1 MPSFGKIKDSPE
13 MNESILSAIKKGD
26 LILFLGAG
34 ASANCKNKELPILMS
49 GDLASQM
56 ASLAS
61 LPYDNESLD
70 VVYEAAKEILGARLD
85 QFLESS
91 FNHITPS
98 AEYEAIAKYV
108 WRRIYT
114 LNIDTGLDRALAR
127 LSNQNI
133 NKLSAS
139 DPYIDQSPFFERLE
153 YVKLNGTADRIQD
166 GVIFSA
172 SEYAKAT
179 ATHLPWYSQCAS
191 DFVRSPILFI
201 GTQLNEPLLKYHIER
216 YKTLNPSPQGISYLI
231 ALSATPIQIAAL
243 KRYKIE
249 FIPGTLSDFTSWLS
263 EEVPIPPSPGDVAQ
277 EKLPQLKDFAKKN
290 REEKER
296 YIELFENVKIIKR
309 EDFGYFPKSNEAKI
323 KDFYKG
329 FKPTWTDIVE
339 GIPAKLDVLDE
350 CINKIINFNMDAE
363 KKLLPIIGPAG
374 SGKTT
379 LVKQIC
385 YHFCLVDD
393 WGVYFIE
400 GTPDQLIDTLVAIE
414 QTSEQS
420 KLIVGI
426 DSIEFLTDQLI
437 SALSSKKLS
446 KTILIASERESTWNR
461 RARHSLQDFYQPPT
475 FVREFS
481 SNDAKKILLKLEQYG
496 SWTRL
501 GRMSK
506 AERTKELLNRSK
518 KQLLIALL
526 EATLGRGF
534 ERIIEEEFSAIKS
547 DEEKTLLA
555 IVAIITD
562 RRSNAPI
569 ALIDRALEKISI
581 LSSATV
587 ISSGLA
593 GIIHH
598 QGGTM
603 FARHPVYARFLIER
617 AFDPS
622 LTAKALNA
630 VLQAFSDYK
639 SPVIKNLKKTE
650 ATIYKSLINHNFLF
664 ESLKGKKE
672 LILGTYS
679 KLEKKFESDGLF
691 WLQYGLSLRDF
702 SHNDEALEK
711 LKIAKEAYS
720 MPHTLHA
727 LGQQLLISALET
739 AHESA
744 ALSLANEAR
753 DILEGLDD
761 TYESDDTYP
770 IVTLA
775 EGHTSVVRKFSEESD
790 ARSLAKYY
798 SSKLEVRS
806 KQKPEY
812 TRLKFAYER
821 MFKYAATGV
830 WQDING
836 LPGK

>member
-1 MPSFGKIKDSPE
+1 
-13 MNESILSAIKKGD
+13 MNKSILSAITKGD

-34 ASANCKNKELPILMS
+34 ASANCKNRELPILMS
-49 GDLASQM
+49 GDLARQM
-56 ASLAS
+56 ADLAS
-61 LPYDNESLD
+61 LPYDNENLD
-70 VVYEAAKEILGARLD
+70 VVYEAAREILGARLD

-98 AEYEAIAKYV
+98 ADYDTVAKYV

-114 LNIDTGLDRALAR
+114 LNIDTGLDRALTR

-139 DPYIDQSPFFERLE
+139 DPYVDPSPFFENLE
-153 YVKLNGTADRIQD
+153 YIKLNGTADRIQD

-179 ATHLPWYSQCAS
+179 ASHLPWYSQCAS

-216 YKTLNPSPQGISYLI
+216 YKTLNPTPQGVSYLI
-231 ALSATPIQIAAL
+231 ARSATAIQIAAL

-263 EEVPIPPSPGDVAQ
+263 SEVPVPPRPFDVAQ
-277 EKLPQLKDFAKKN
+277 EKLPQLKDFS
-290 REEKER
+290 EKTTEAQDR
-296 YIELFENVKIIKR
+296 YAELFEHVKIIKR
-309 EDFGYFPKSNEAKI
+309 EAFDYLPKNSEATI

-329 FKPTWTDIVE
+329 FKPTWNDIVE
-339 GIPAKLDVLDE
+339 GIPAKLDVLDD
-350 CINKIINFNMDAE
+350 CINKITNINIETE
-363 KKLLPIIGPAG
+363 KKLIPLIGPAG
-374 SGKTT
+374 SGKAT

-385 YHFCLVDD
+385 HHFCLVED
-393 WGVYFIE
+393 WEVFFIE
-400 GTPDQLIDTLVAIE
+400 GTPDNLLETLVAIE
-414 QTSEQS
+414 QAS
-420 KLIVGI
+420 KHSKIIVGI
-426 DSIEFLTDQLI
+426 ESIEFLTEQLLTT
-437 SALSSKKLS
+437 LSSRKLS
-446 KTILIASERESTWNR
+446 KTLLIASERESTWNR
-461 RARHSLQDFYQPPT
+461 RARHSLQDFYQSPVY
-475 FVREFS
+475 VREFS
-481 SNDAKKILLKLEQYG
+481 SNDAEKILLKLEQYG

-501 GRMSK
+501 GRMSNP
-506 AERTKELLNRSK
+506 ERTKELLNRSK

-547 DEEKTLLA
+547 DEEKVLLA
-555 IVAIITD
+555 IVTIITD

-569 ALIDRALEKISI
+569 TLIDRALEKISI
-581 LSSATV
+581 LSGATV

-617 AFDPS
+617 SFDPS

-639 SPVIKNLKKTE
+639 SPVIRHLKKTE
-650 ATIYKSLINHNFLF
+650 ATIYKSLINHKFLF
-664 ESLKGKKE
+664 ESLKGKQD
-672 LILGTYS
+672 LVIGTYS

-702 SHNDEALEK
+702 NANSDALEK
-711 LKIAKEAYS
+711 LKIAKAAYS

-739 AHESA
+739 THESA
-744 ALSLANEAR
+744 ALSLADEAR
-753 DILEGLDD
+753 EILERLDE

-790 ARSLAKYY
+790 ARNLANYY
-798 SSKLEVRS
+798 SRKLEIRS

-812 TRLKFAYER
+812 TRLKLAYER
-821 MFKYAATGV
+821 MFKYAATGI
-830 WQDING
+830 WQDTNG
-836 LPGK
+836 SVGK

>member
-1 MPSFGKIKDSPE
+1 
-13 MNESILSAIKKGD
+13 MNGSILSSIKKGD

-34 ASANCKNKELPILMS
+34 ASANCKNNESPILMS
-49 GDLASQM
+49 GELASKI

-61 LPYDNESLD
+61 LPYDNENLD
-70 VVYEAAKEILGARLD
+70 VVYEAGKEILGVRLD

-98 AEYEAIAKYV
+98 ADYEMLAKYV

-127 LSNQNI
+127 LSSQNI

-139 DPYIDQSPFFERLE
+139 DPYIDPSPFFESLE
-153 YVKLNGTADRIQD
+153 YIKLNGTADRMQD

-179 ATHLPWYSQCAS
+179 ASHLPWYSQCAS

-216 YKTLNPSPQGISYLI
+216 YKTLNPTPQGVSYLI
-231 ALSATPIQIAAL
+231 ARSATPIQIAAL

-263 EEVPIPPSPGDVAQ
+263 VEFPVPPTPRDVAQ
-277 EKLPQLKDFAKKN
+277 EKLPQLKEFAEKN
-290 REEKER
+290 TEEKER
-296 YIELFENVKIIKR
+296 YIELFENVRVIKR
-309 EDFGYFPKSNEAKI
+309 ENFDYLPKSNEATI

-329 FKPTWTDIVE
+329 FKPTWNDIVE
-339 GIPAKLDVLDE
+339 GIPAKLDVLDD
-350 CINKIINFNMDAE
+350 CIEKINNLDLETE
-363 KKLLPIIGPAG
+363 KKLMPLIGPAG

-385 YHFCLVDD
+385 HHFCLIEG

-400 GTPDQLIDTLVAIE
+400 GTPDNLIETLMAIE
-414 QTSEQS
+414 HASEHS
-420 KLIVGI
+420 KVIVGI
-426 DSIEFLTDQLI
+426 DSIEFLTDQLL
-437 SALSSKKLS
+437 SVLSSRKLS
-446 KTILIASERESTWNR
+446 RTIMIASERESTWNR
-461 RARHSLQDFYQPPT
+461 RARHTLQDYYQSPT

-501 GRMSK
+501 GRMSEN
-506 AERTKELLNRSK
+506 ERTKELLNRSK

-547 DEEKTLLA
+547 DDEKILLA

-569 ALIDRALEKISI
+569 SLIDRALEKISI
-581 LSSATV
+581 LSGAAV

-598 QGGTM
+598 QGGAM

-639 SPVIKNLKKTE
+639 SPVIKHLKKTE
-650 ATIYKSLINHNFLF
+650 ATIYKSLINHKFLF
-664 ESLKGKKE
+664 ESLKGKQE
-672 LILGTYS
+672 LIIGTYS

-702 SHNDEALEK
+702 GDNGGALEK

-727 LGQQLLISALET
+727 LGQQLLLSALET
-739 AHESA
+739 EHEAA
-744 ALSLANEAR
+744 ALSLADEAR
-753 DILEGLDD
+753 DILESLDD

-790 ARSLAKYY
+790 ARNLAKYY
-798 SSKLEVRS
+798 SRKLEIRS

-812 TRLKFAYER
+812 SRLKLAYER

-836 LPGK
+836 PAGK